1 KSKAMFCQSQHSCFF
16 FELMQLCVGVAVFYE
31 LPKSIPSKSDRY
43 VFYFIMKPNQTGVR
57 FLMIVLKT

>member
-1 KSKAMFCQSQHSCFF
+1 
-16 FELMQLCVGVAVFYE
+16 MQLFVGVAVFYE

-57 FLMIVLKT
+57 FLMIILKT